1 MPAAPV
7 LQTSLNVPVDAV
19 QAYLAHPRAAARLSS
34 PWGGRAPDIFGVLA
48 ADGAGACVLEER
60 IPAGGRGAAEALA
73 WRHRTLALDL
83 SRRMA
88 PGTAPMR
95 VGVTGASGMI
105 GRALTEWLELN
116 GCTVT
121 RFVRGSVAG
130 PGTVAWDPARGT
142 LDPRS
147 LESLDAVV
155 HLAGAGIADER
166 WTEARKRE
174 LVDSRVQSTGTLA
187 RAMASAAGSGGAR
200 VLVSTSAIGAY
211 GDRGDSSVDE
221 SSGYGRGF
229 LADLARQW
237 EGAAATAA
245 AAGVRVAHPRIG
257 VVLWPAGGALPKLV
271 TPTLL
276 GAGGPLGSGK
286 QWWSWVSLHDVLDAL
301 AFALDRPLAG
311 PYNVVAPEPSRQ
323 RDFAAALGRALSRPA
338 IAPAP
343 AFAMRMLLGEMADEA
358 LLAGQRLTPRVLREA
373 GFAHRDTDLESTLR
387 LLLGRAPRKGT
398 A

>member
-7 LQTSLNVPVDAV
+7 LRTPLKVPADAV
-19 QAYLAHPRAAARLSS
+19 RAYLAHPRAAARLAP
-34 PWGGRAPDIFGVLA
+34 PWGGPAPAVEGLPV

-60 IPAGGRGAAEALA
+60 IEGGGRGAVEALA
-73 WRHRTLALDL
+73 WRHRTLTLDL
-83 SRRMA
+83 SRRVA
-88 PGTAPMR
+88 ARR

-105 GRALTEWLELN
+105 GRALVEWLELN

-142 LDPRS
+142 LDPRA

-166 WTEARKRE
+166 WTDARKRE
-174 LVDSRVQSTGTLA
+174 LVVSRVQSTGTLA

-211 GDRGDSSVDE
+211 GDRGDANVDE
-221 SSGYGRGF
+221 ASGFGRGF

-237 EGAAATAA
+237 EGAAEPAA

-257 VVLWPAGGALPKLV
+257 VVLWPAGGALQKLV
-271 TPTLL
+271 LPTLL
-276 GAGGPLGSGK
+276 GAGGPLGSGR

-301 AFALDRPLAG
+301 VFALDRPLAG

-343 AFAMRMLLGEMADEA
+343 AFAMRLLLGGMADEA

-387 LLLGRAPRKGT
+387 LLLGRAPRKG
-398 A
+398 AA

>member
-1 MPAAPV
+1 MSASVTLRTLLPV
-7 LQTSLNVPVDAV
+7 SADTAR
-19 QAYLAHPRAAARLSS
+19 AYLAHPRTASRLSP
-34 PWGGRAPDIFGVLA
+34 PWGGRMVTPSGGVRA
-48 ADGAGACVLEER
+48 EGATCVLEESAAR
-60 IPAGGRGAAEALA
+60 DGGVSEALA
-73 WRHRTLALDL
+73 WRHRTAALDL
-83 SRRMA
+83 AR
-88 PGTAPMR
+88 PGTPMR

-105 GRALTEWLELN
+105 GRALIEWLELN

-130 PGTVAWDPARGT
+130 PGTVAWDPAHGT
-142 LDPRS
+142 LDPRA

-166 WTEARKRE
+166 WSEARKRE
-174 LVDSRVQSTGTLA
+174 LVESRVQSTGTLA

-211 GDRGDSSVDE
+211 GDRGDESIDE
-221 SSGYGRGF
+221 ASGFGRGF

-237 EGAAATAA
+237 EGAAEPAA

-257 VVLWPAGGALPKLV
+257 VVLWPAGGALQKLV

-276 GAGGPLGSGK
+276 GAGGPLGSGR

-301 AFALDRPLAG
+301 VFALGRPLAG
-311 PYNVVAPEPSRQ
+311 PFNVVAPEPSRQ

-343 AFAMRMLLGEMADEA
+343 AFAMRLLLGEMADEA

-373 GFAHRDTDLESTLR
+373 GFAHRDSDLESTLR
-387 LLLGRAPRKGT
+387 LLLGRAARKGT
-398 A
+398 S

>member
-1 MPAAPV
+1 MPTAPV
-7 LQTSLNVPVDAV
+7 LRTTLNASADAV
-19 QAYLAHPRAAARLSS
+19 RAYLAHPRAASRLSPS
-34 PWGGRAPDIFGVLA
+34 WGAPAPALTGTVIEQGSGSLLEERVA
-48 ADGAGACVLEER
+48 ADG
-60 IPAGGRGAAEALA
+60 RGSAEALA

-83 SRRMA
+83 AREV
-88 PGTAPMR
+88 PPLR

-105 GRALTEWLELN
+105 GRALIEWLELR

-130 PGTVAWDPARGT
+130 HGTVAWDPAHGT
-142 LDPRS
+142 LDPRA

-166 WTEARKRE
+166 WTEPRKRE
-174 LVDSRVQSTGTLA
+174 LVESRVQSTGTLA
-187 RAMASAAGSGGAR
+187 RAMAAAAGSGGAR
-200 VLVSTSAIGAY
+200 VLVSASAIGAY
-211 GDRGDSSVDE
+211 GDRGDAHVDE
-221 SSGYGRGF
+221 SSGFGSGF

-237 EGAAATAA
+237 EGAAAPAA

-257 VVLWPAGGALPKLV
+257 VVLWPRGGALAKLV

-276 GAGGPLGSGK
+276 GAGGPLGSGR
-286 QWWSWVSLHDVLDAL
+286 QWWSWVSLHDALDAM
-301 AFALDRPLAG
+301 AFALHRPLAG

-343 AFAMRMLLGEMADEA
+343 AFAMRLLLGEMADEA
-358 LLAGQRLTPRVLREA
+358 LLAGQRLTPRVLNEA

-387 LLLGRAPRKGT
+387 RLLGRTPRKG
-398 A
+398 AA